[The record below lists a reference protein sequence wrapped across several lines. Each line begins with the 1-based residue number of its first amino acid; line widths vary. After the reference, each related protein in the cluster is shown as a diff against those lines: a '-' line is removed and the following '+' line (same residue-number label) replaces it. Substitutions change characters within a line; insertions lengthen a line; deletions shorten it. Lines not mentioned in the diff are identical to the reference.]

1 MWFTE
6 AYIENIFDKL
16 IFKIFNLENS
26 EKKCPNILP
35 RPGICSLCLLLR
47 SAHLDKT
54 VFSVRR
60 NKLSATSDLL
70 KKN

>member
-16 IFKIFNLENS
+16 IFKTFILKNS

-35 RPGICSLCLLLR
+35 RPGSSRQDSLFSPEQVACYIG
-47 SAHLDKT
+47 SVEKT
-54 VFSVRR
+54 QF
-60 NKLSATSDLL
+60 NGEEDEKI
-70 KKN
+70 